1 MWLFLATIIVLA
13 CTAYL
18 VIFHF
23 WKLGKIRKLVKCPGP
38 PSIPFIGS
46 AHYFMGSTEDILNE
60 FRKWMNMYPSPFHA
74 WLGTRLFYVVYEPQQ
89 LKTILASSKA
99 IEKEDLY
106 KFARPW
112 MGTGLFTA
120 PASKWRVHRKLIMPT
135 FNPRILEG
143 FVEIFAKQANVLV
156 KELRVEL
163 DAGEFDIFQYVSLCT
178 LDIICETAMGVPS
191 SVQVQRKSLY
201 VDAAKRLFEI
211 MFSRMLKIWMHPDIV
226 FNLTR
231 DGRNWRQGIRFVHDL
246 TDQVIKKKK
255 LALMSSNK
263 TLQDGEFKKAFLDQ
277 LMELTNE
284 GKKFTDEELREEVD
298 TMMIAGNDTTALVNT
313 YVLFVLALFPDV
325 QEKVYQEQFEIYG
338 DSDPGDVPVRHEDL
352 NRMDYLER
360 VIKETLRIFPIA
372 PIVVRKITDDL
383 NIGEHTLVK
392 GSSVV
397 LAFLKTHWSE
407 EYWPDPMRFDPD
419 RFLPEECLKRHPY
432 TFLPFS
438 GGQRN
443 CIGRKYAM
451 MAMKVLLATI
461 VRKYILI
468 KDQVIL
474 LEDIRLKIDL
484 MLKPVEPITLRI
496 EKRHAY

>member
-1 MWLFLATIIVLA
+1 MWILLATIIVLA

-18 VIFHF
+18 AIFYF

-120 PASKWRVHRKLIMPT
+120 PASKWRLHRKLIMPT

-231 DGRNWRQGIRFVHDL
+231 DGRNWREGIRFVHDL
-246 TDQVIKKKK
+246 TDQ
-255 LALMSSNK
+255 
-263 TLQDGEFKKAFLDQ
+263 
-277 LMELTNE
+277 
-284 GKKFTDEELREEVD
+284 
-298 TMMIAGNDTTALVNT
+298 GNDTTALVNT
-313 YVLFVLALFPDV
+313 YVLFMLALFPDV

-461 VRKYILI
+461 VRKYVLI

-484 MLKPVEPITLRI
+484 MLKPVEPINLRI
-496 EKRHAY
+496 EKRHA